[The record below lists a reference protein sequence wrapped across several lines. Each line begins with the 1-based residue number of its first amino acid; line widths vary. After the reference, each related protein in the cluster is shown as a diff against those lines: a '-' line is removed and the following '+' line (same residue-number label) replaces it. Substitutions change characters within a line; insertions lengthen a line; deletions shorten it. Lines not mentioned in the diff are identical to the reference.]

1 MSIHYVEKNKGKY
14 YLMHTCIHSRIESKN
29 TLQSNQI
36 ANFLQLVLA
45 KQTMIV
51 PTRKTSRK
59 RAADC
64 VFF

>member
-1 MSIHYVEKNKGKY
+1 
-14 YLMHTCIHSRIESKN
+14 MHTCIHSRIESKN
-29 TLQSNQI
+29 ILQSNQI

-51 PTRKTSRK
+51 PIRKTSRK
-59 RAADC
+59 RAAVC

>member
-14 YLMHTCIHSRIESKN
+14 YLM
-29 TLQSNQI
+29 LQSNQI